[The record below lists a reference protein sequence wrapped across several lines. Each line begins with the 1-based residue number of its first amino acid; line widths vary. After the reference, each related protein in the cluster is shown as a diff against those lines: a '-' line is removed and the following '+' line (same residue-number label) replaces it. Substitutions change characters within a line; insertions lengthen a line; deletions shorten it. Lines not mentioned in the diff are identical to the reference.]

1 MYSMSSIYHLSS
13 ESQLEL
19 NTEFPLG
26 EGNFGV
32 VYRGVM
38 SRTNGEWDL
47 VRIYSCLLYTSD
59 AADE

>member
-1 MYSMSSIYHLSS
+1 MAFQVLKVAWPTSGNNVFFQLAN

-32 VYRGVM
+32 VYKGVLLR
-38 SRTNGEWDL
+38 SNGEWDM
-47 VRIYSCLLYTSD
+47 VS
-59 AADE
+59 EF